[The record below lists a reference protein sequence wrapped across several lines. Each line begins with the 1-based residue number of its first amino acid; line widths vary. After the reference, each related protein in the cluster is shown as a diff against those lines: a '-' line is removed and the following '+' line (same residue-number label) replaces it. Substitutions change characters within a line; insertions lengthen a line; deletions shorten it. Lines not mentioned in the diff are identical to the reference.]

1 MVFGQKR
8 KIRLALAKT
17 HSKEQMEKDREKD
30 RKREYLHR
38 QLDEVFEHRK
48 RKKKRSTKKKK
59 KGIGALTKQDKK
71 YLKDLVKSSE
81 YFGRRTKLGKSV
93 NVNLRN
99 VNRTLGSSTF
109 FN

>member
-1 MVFGQKR
+1 MVFGQ
-8 KIRLALAKT
+8 
-17 HSKEQMEKDREKD
+17 
-30 RKREYLHR
+30 
-38 QLDEVFEHRK
+38 K

-59 KGIGALTKQDKK
+59 KGIEALDKS
-71 YLKDLVKSSE
+71 LKSKK
-81 YFGRRTKLGKSV
+81 RTKLGKSV

>member
-17 HSKEQMEKDREKD
+17 HSKEQMEKDRKS
-30 RKREYLHR
+30 EYLHR

-48 RKKKRSTKKKK
+48 NKRKKKRSAKIKGVK
-59 KGIGALTKQDKK
+59 KGIEAVDKS
-71 YLKDLVKSSE
+71 LKSKK
-81 YFGRRTKLGKSV
+81 RTKLGKSV